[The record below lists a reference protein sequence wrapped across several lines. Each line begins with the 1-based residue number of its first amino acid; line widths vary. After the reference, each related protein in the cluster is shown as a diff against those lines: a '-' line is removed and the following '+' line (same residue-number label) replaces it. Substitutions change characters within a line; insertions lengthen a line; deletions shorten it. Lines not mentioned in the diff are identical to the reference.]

1 MTVINRSKVVEFSAA
16 QMYGLVNDIDNYP
29 VFLPWCTKSIVLSR
43 SSDEIR
49 AELTLSK
56 GGLEKSFTTCN
67 RLQENKMI
75 EVRLVSGPFKQ
86 LEGFWRFE
94 HLDDNSCKVSLD
106 LEFEFSNFLI
116 SMALG
121 PVFNQIANNLVD
133 AFCQR
138 ALDLYKVADAG

>member
-1 MTVINRSKVVEFSAA
+1 MTVIKREKVVKFSAS

-29 VFLPWCTKSIVLSR
+29 AFLPWCTQSNVISR
-43 SSDEIR
+43 TPEEVH

-67 RLQENKMI
+67 RLQPDKMI
-75 EVRLVSGPFKQ
+75 EVRLISGPFKQ
-86 LEGFWRFE
+86 LEGFWHFE
-94 HLDDNSCKVSLD
+94 RLDDSSCKVSLD

-116 SMALG
+116 GMALG

-133 AFCQR
+133 AFCDR
-138 ALDLYKVADAG
+138 AITLYGRANAG